1 MAKTLEVNVKRRRWL
16 QFRLKWLLLFVAVLS
31 APLSWLGWKL
41 EEKRRERWAEK
52 ELGKFSVA
60 IMRNYVADEDP
71 FGRVELP
78 NNSLVGQPRRD
89 VADDDPFGDVESPP
103 PPGPAWLRRLFGDDF
118 FVHVELVYCWESK
131 LDPDINLDHA
141 SGPAREGM
149 SDNPPVND
157 GALVYLRYFPN
168 LRELSLDGS
177 EVTDAGLRHLY
188 SLSRLESLDLK
199 DTKVSAGAAA
209 NLRKMLPNCKITME
223 RSSRGR

>member
-1 MAKTLEVNVKRRRWL
+1 MKHRRWL

-60 IMRNYVADEDP
+60 IMLNYVTDE
-71 FGRVELP
+71 
-78 NNSLVGQPRRD
+78 
-89 VADDDPFGDVESPP
+89 DPFGDVESPP
-103 PPGPAWLRRLFGDDF
+103 PPGPAWLRRLFGDDC
-118 FVHVELVYCWESK
+118 FVHVESVCCWESK
-131 LDPDINLDHA
+131 LDPDINLDHV

-149 SDNPPVND
+149 SDNPPLND

-199 DTKVSAGAAA
+199 DTKVSAGAVA
-209 NLRKMLPNCKITME
+209 NLRKMLPNCKIKME